1 MAKSYEIILKLR
13 DKFSPGIMQA
23 ASTYQRV
30 VSGISRSW
38 SKVSDWMEK
47 TGRKWGVLRSSFS
60 SPFRLKMDSSDIDKA
75 SRKADTFI
83 DKMGRLR
90 NMNGR
95 FAGGGGGPSG
105 RGGTLMPWLLGGAI
119 AGGVGAMVMGGVDMA
134 SRYAGQA
141 FQGTVGSA
149 VNMSSVRYNLGAQ
162 MGRNETAALERQID
176 AYAPGRK
183 NDLLASA
190 QRLAGSG
197 IEQSKMMDTLKM
209 LNNLSALSNT
219 QTPELAM
226 ILSKIRSTG
235 YLQGDEM
242 DMFRERGINLNP
254 YISQVMG
261 IAPTSLR
268 KAQEQ
273 GKITYDVFEKAL
285 NAYVGP
291 QGGKFGNFFG
301 QKLQTDVG
309 LKQENMQGLWQNKTE
324 AWGQKMMPTFGK
336 LIDFVTEIIQKMEPV
351 ERAFG
356 RLWKAAKDAFSPIGK
371 LIKEVGERFGVF
383 AKDASPAERV
393 IQIISKA
400 LEWATA
406 VFRTAG
412 SVIDFVTTNPIAKMI
427 AKITLATG
435 GVWTFVNAI
444 MGVAAFMAAN
454 PFTAGIIA
462 ISAIAVALHHAYE
475 SSETFRHS
483 IIASWERFKVF
494 AEAVPEVFK
503 MMGRGDFTG
512 LVGFNYAMDKLAEK
526 RVTEAIAKD
535 QQLRANMPKPPSA
548 FGNFGATETT
558 TGGKGGGTIA
568 DTGGL
573 SSTVGNSKSQS
584 VTISMQSLINHSEIN
599 VLGSDEG
606 VENLESK
613 ILEALNR
620 LLYSAGHL
628 ATR

>member
-1 MAKSYEIILKLR
+1 MKSYEIILKLR
-13 DKFSPGIMQA
+13 DKFSPGLMQA

-30 VSGISRSW
+30 MTGMSRAW
-38 SKVSDWMEK
+38 SKMSDWMDK
-47 TGRKWGVLRSSFS
+47 TGRKWGVFRSSLS
-60 SPFRLKMDSSDIDKA
+60 SPFRLRMDSSDVDRA
-75 SRKADTFI
+75 TRKTDTLI
-83 DKMGRLR
+83 GRLKGLAG
-90 NMNGR
+90 MS
-95 FAGGGGGPSG
+95 AGGGGAPGRRSG
-105 RGGTLMPWLLGGAI
+105 GLMPWLLGGAI

-149 VNMSSVRYNLGAQ
+149 INMSSVRYNLGAQ
-162 MGRNETAALERQID
+162 IGQRETAALERQID

-197 IEQSKMMDTLKM
+197 IDQRKMMDTLKM

-254 YISQVMG
+254 YISKVMG

-291 QGGKFGNFFG
+291 NGGKFGNFFS

-309 LKQENMQGLWQNKTE
+309 LKRENLQGLWGAKAEQ
-324 AWGQKMMPTFGK
+324 WGQKMLP
-336 LIDFVTEIIQKMEPV
+336 
-351 ERAFG
+351 AFG
-356 RLWKAAKDAFSPIGK
+356 RLVDFLTEVLKKMGPVEKAGSRLWAAFGKIASSLGVLTKNGGAAEGVVSLLSIGLNGLAFFAEKSSSIIDFFVNNPMGK
-371 LIKEVGERFGVF
+371 LLGVSLLAVKAISSLTIGWTALNVAFATSPLGVVHLGVVAIGAALLTAYNNSELFRNSILDGWEGWKTFFEGVGTGWEILKTGN
-383 AKDASPAERV
+383 
-393 IQIISKA
+393 IS
-400 LEWATA
+400 
-406 VFRTAG
+406 
-412 SVIDFVTTNPIAKMI
+412 
-427 AKITLATG
+427 
-435 GVWTFVNAI
+435 
-444 MGVAAFMAAN
+444 AFMEYSKTLDRVADRKAN
-454 PFTAGIIA
+454 
-462 ISAIAVALHHAYE
+462 
-475 SSETFRHS
+475 
-483 IIASWERFKVF
+483 ERI
-494 AEAVPEVFK
+494 
-503 MMGRGDFTG
+503 M
-512 LVGFNYAMDKLAEK
+512 AEK
-526 RVTEAIAKD
+526 YRLMGGTSIPGTPGKNALINS
-535 QQLRANMPKPPSA
+535 QFLQ
-548 FGNFGATETT
+548 GAPVGGDGT
-558 TGGKGGGTIA
+558 GKGGGTIA

-606 VENLESK
+606 VDNLESK
-613 ILEALNR
+613 ILDALNR